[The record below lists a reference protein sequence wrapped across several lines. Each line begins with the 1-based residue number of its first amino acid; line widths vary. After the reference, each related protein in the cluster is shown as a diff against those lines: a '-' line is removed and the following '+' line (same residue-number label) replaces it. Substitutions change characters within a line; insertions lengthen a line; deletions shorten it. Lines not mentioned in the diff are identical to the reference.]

1 MHSTVPGRPA
11 RTHRLTGS
19 TLGALAVM
27 VLTTCAPAERTP
39 DRAEVVL
46 RPEPSYAGPA
56 RQIRGQERLH
66 RVESGD
72 TMSAIAETYGLAPEA
87 IEAINGLRPPY
98 QLFVGEFLI
107 LPDAGTWIRTP
118 TVETVSA
125 HPVDDVEAEPL
136 PELE

>member
-1 MHSTVPGRPA
+1 MHSTRSSRPA
-11 RTHRLTGS
+11 CIRRLVS
-19 TLGALAVM
+19 AALGVLAAT
-27 VLTTCAPAERTP
+27 VLTTCAPP
-39 DRAEVVL
+39 DPTSDRIEVV
-46 RPEPSYAGPA
+46 RPEPSYQGPA

-72 TMSAIAETYGLAPEA
+72 TMSTIAETYGLEPGS

-107 LPDAGTWIRTP
+107 LPDTGTWIRAP
-118 TVETVSA
+118 AVETVLA
-125 HPVDDVEAEPL
+125 HPVDDLEAEPL

>member
-1 MHSTVPGRPA
+1 MLSAAPGRSA
-11 RTHRLTGS
+11 RIRRLAGFM
-19 TLGALAVM
+19 LAALAITA
-27 VLTTCAPAERTP
+27 LTTCAPAERTQ
-39 DRAEVVL
+39 DRVEVV
-46 RPEPSYAGPA
+46 RPEPSYAGPV

-72 TMSAIAETYGLAPEA
+72 TMSTIAETHGLEPEA

-107 LPDAGTWIRTP
+107 LPDTGTWVRAAA
-118 TVETVSA
+118 VDTVSA
-125 HPVDDVEAEPL
+125 HPVDDLEAEPL

>member
-1 MHSTVPGRPA
+1 MT
-11 RTHRLTGS
+11 
-19 TLGALAVM
+19 

-39 DRAEVVL
+39 ERAEVV

-56 RQIRGQERLH
+56 RQIHGQERLH

-72 TMSAIAETYGLAPEA
+72 TMSAIAETYGLEPES

-107 LPDAGTWIRTP
+107 LPDTGTWIRSP
-118 TVETVSA
+118 AVETVSA